1 MRELYGPGC
10 ECSSEYP
17 GGRAQDPDDRVKQKS
32 ICIGNEKEKQPVSG
46 L

>member
-17 GGRAQDPDDRVKQKS
+17 GGRAQDPDVSVKS
-32 ICIGNEKEKQPVSG
+32 KESTSGKVSASG
-46 L
+46 IL